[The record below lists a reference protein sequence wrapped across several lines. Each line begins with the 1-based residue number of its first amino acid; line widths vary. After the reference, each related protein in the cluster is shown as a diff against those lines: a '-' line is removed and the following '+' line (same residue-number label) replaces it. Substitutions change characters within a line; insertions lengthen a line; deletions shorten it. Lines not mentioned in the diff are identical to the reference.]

1 MGDTWVSKPPL
12 DAWDLLDEF
21 GKRLD
26 GLVRQIVEE
35 VGSSGE
41 SEVSLP
47 YWRTQ
52 QEHDSVWK
60 NGNPFGLENR
70 AALEAAR
77 ELTSE
82 VRISFHYID
91 DDGALTAL
99 N

>member
-1 MGDTWVSKPPL
+1 M
-12 DAWDLLDEF
+12 
-21 GKRLD
+21 
-26 GLVRQIVEE
+26 EE
-35 VGSSGE
+35 
-41 SEVSLP
+41 
-47 YWRTQ
+47 R
-52 QEHDSVWK
+52 
-60 NGNPFGLENR
+60 NPFGLENR